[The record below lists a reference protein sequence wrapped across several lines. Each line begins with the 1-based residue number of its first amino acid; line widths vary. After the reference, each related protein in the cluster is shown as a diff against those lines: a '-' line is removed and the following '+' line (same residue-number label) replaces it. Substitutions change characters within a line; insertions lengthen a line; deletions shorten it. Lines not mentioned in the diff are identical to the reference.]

1 MCTIFLLCVLL
12 VFIYIDIVKIIR
24 FKFIKKIKLIGNVND
39 EIYFQSVVFGSI
51 ENGKKEKCIYEA
63 TKARYIYCRNKKNAS
78 ND

>member
-39 EIYFQSVVFGSI
+39 EIYFQSVYLAALKMAKREV
-51 ENGKKEKCIYEA
+51 
-63 TKARYIYCRNKKNAS
+63 YI
-78 ND
+78 